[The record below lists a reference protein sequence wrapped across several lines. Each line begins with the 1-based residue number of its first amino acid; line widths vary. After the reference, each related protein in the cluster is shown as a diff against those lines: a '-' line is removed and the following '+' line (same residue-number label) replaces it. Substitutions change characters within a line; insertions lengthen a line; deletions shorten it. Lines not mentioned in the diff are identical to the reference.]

1 MVGSDTIVSFQTFLN
16 NQKSPEIILNFG
28 MVFRLTM
35 QSKVKQFVEKFGT
48 MVLSYFLRMYYFF
61 IQQWRYILL
70 ANLIKQQKFMKL
82 YPLLVFKPIVYV
94 LGLSTGKRYEERFWF
109 KLLNFKPKI
118 KITYWK
124 RNFFIRNKRSQI
136 HRLC

>member
-1 MVGSDTIVSFQTFLN
+1 LVGSDTIVSFQTFLN

-61 IQQWRYILL
+61 IQQ
-70 ANLIKQQKFMKL
+70 
-82 YPLLVFKPIVYV
+82 
-94 LGLSTGKRYEERFWF
+94 
-109 KLLNFKPKI
+109 
-118 KITYWK
+118 
-124 RNFFIRNKRSQI
+124 
-136 HRLC
+136 